1 MATTSPGRS
10 KALSMRDMVERFKTQ
25 RPMSR
30 AEREQEFGSQGPQ
43 FWWKEGE
50 APQDGSHAA
59 AAGGAQPTGSTREAT
74 SSSLMAHATA
84 HDSAALAEEEAIAPR
99 LEVAQAA
106 AAADA
111 VGVVEAEEPA
121 PALAP

>member
-1 MATTSPGRS
+1 
-10 KALSMRDMVERFKTQ
+10 MRDMVERFKTQ

-50 APQDGSHAA
+50 APQDGALAA
-59 AAGGAQPTGSTREAT
+59 AAGGAQPPTGSTREAT
-74 SSSLMAHATA
+74 SSSLIAHATA

-99 LEVAQAA
+99 LEAAQAVTA
-106 AAADA
+106 AEAAGA
-111 VGVVEAEEPA
+111 VEAEEPA